1 MKKDKFEFLPL
12 KTTFAF
18 VTYFLFMGS
27 PCEKRVRNN
36 DEEVYLIDGEMQGV
50 SKGNAR
56 FFYTSYFF
64 HNYFMYA
71 TLSFPQAAIFISS
84 VGALEEDTIS

>member
-36 DEEVYLIDGEMQGV
+36 DEEVYLIHGEMQGV

-56 FFYTSYFF
+56 FFYNPYLP
-64 HNYFMYA
+64 
-71 TLSFPQAAIFISS
+71 LSALKFCWIS
-84 VGALEEDTIS
+84 VDERALEYILKFPIIGFP

>member
-1 MKKDKFEFLPL
+1 MKKDKFGFLPL

-36 DEEVYLIDGEMQGV
+36 DEEVYLIHGEMQGV

-56 FFYTSYFF
+56 FFYTSYTGKV
-64 HNYFMYA
+64 NP
-71 TLSFPQAAIFISS
+71 LSSGTGYKNSQ
-84 VGALEEDTIS
+84 